1 MRFWKHYK
9 GTVGLGGSPESA
21 MNDLVKKLKNNK

>member
-1 MRFWKHYK
+1 MRFWKHFK
-9 GTVGLGGSPESA
+9 GVVGRGGSPESA